1 MMERQVLVQALKAY
15 DTHSV
20 GDNFLAPMTQATAH
34 LIVCGYLR
42 LLDDP
47 AWHVSESTKP
57 LSM

>member
-1 MMERQVLVQALKAY
+1 MEERQVLVQALKAY

-20 GDNFLAPMTQATAH
+20 GDSFLAPMNQAAAH

-47 AWHVSESTKP
+47 AWHVSASTEP
-57 LSM
+57 PSM